1 MSLAQRFSLRNLA
14 RWTARLARTRAPG
27 LFHRVST
34 NRVLRAAY
42 RRLANPALVYSS
54 VYIRRPVYRP
64 TTSTD
69 DSVELLSCLR
79 RELASWNPGKRID
92 A

>member
-1 MSLAQRFSLRNLA
+1 MSLTQRLSLRNLA

-34 NRVLRAAY
+34 NRLMRAAY
-42 RRLANPALVYSS
+42 RHLANPALINSS
-54 VYIRRPVYRP
+54 VYISRPADP
-64 TTSTD
+64 PASSTD
-69 DSVELLSCLR
+69 ASVELLSCLR
-79 RELASWNPGKRID
+79 SELASWNLGKRID

>member
-54 VYIRRPVYRP
+54 AYISRRVYPP

-69 DSVELLSCLR
+69 GSVELLSCLR
-79 RELASWNPGKRID
+79 RELASWNLGKRID